1 MKTLTKLAPLLVYA
15 LIFTVSIAIAQNP
28 IPIIQQRAYLFEY
41 GHYENN
47 RQDMILDTLVSTTV
61 EIKVY
66 EDVILI
72 NSEAKQEYS
81 LGLTLDKQNN
91 DNYYYSSTESIDQD
105 GDTCN
110 IIIHYDILLLLYNI
124 IVIYILLLLQDILL
138 YIRIYY

>member
-105 GDTCN
+105 GDLCN
-110 IIIHYDILLLLYNI
+110 VIIHYDKLSKVYKITIAYNN
-124 IVIYILLLLQDILL
+124 IYI
-138 YIRIYY
+138 RYYM